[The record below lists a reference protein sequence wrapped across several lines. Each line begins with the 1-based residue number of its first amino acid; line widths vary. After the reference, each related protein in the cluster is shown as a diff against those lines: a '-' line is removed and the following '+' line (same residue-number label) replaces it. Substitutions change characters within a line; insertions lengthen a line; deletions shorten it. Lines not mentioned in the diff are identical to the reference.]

1 MNANSRIIKT
11 DIEVLYPE
19 LSYAINGA
27 CFNVHNELGRFCRE
41 IQYADELE
49 REFSKRKINYKREQR
64 LYKEG
69 AFTRNILDFI
79 IEDCIILELK
89 AKVVITKED
98 YYQTKRYLISS
109 DKKLGLIVNF
119 RDTYLKPRR
128 VLNNK

>member
-1 MNANSRIIKT
+1 MNSNSRIIKT
-11 DIEVLYPE
+11 NIEVLYPE

-49 REFSKRKINYKREQR
+49 KEFSKRKINYKREKR
-64 LYKEG
+64 VYKED
-69 AFTRNILDFI
+69 AFTRNILDFV

-89 AKVVITKED
+89 AKVIITKED